1 MKKFYELKDDY
12 DKVHIIIH
20 KQGYGK
26 AYYEKKKYLNKLS
39 DENKKKLVNRI
50 KTEIT
55 YQLINNDLIDNSSEC
70 YRLIM
75 QVVEEE
81 IWNYEGNL

>member
-26 AYYEKKKYLNKLS
+26 TYYEKNKYKK
-39 DENKKKLVNRI
+39 ELVNSIINKI
-50 KTEIT
+50 KHEIVSQCIEDEDKVKLLT
-55 YQLINNDLIDNSSEC
+55 IIERVRWDI
-70 YRLIM
+70 
-75 QVVEEE
+75 
-81 IWNYEGNL
+81 